1 MAARSLRLPDAFR
14 SLSRSLPPVALH
26 WLPAQRALRSVQHG
40 SPTGTVNSFF
50 RLPPVLP
57 APKHC
62 TVARMHYLRGTCR
75 STGRKRLM
83 FRDVAQLSARSNGSP
98 SAVRS
103 RSSRSVP
110 LCCSLPCESV
120 PSLPLSL
127 PRPSLLLGGCRPEQA
142 TRVSDPPGA
151 YRSLRAGLGACIP
164 DRLSH
169 PRRVRRPR
177 GLQLFGAAL
186 RDEHHQ
192 WDHRADVT
200 RLSSA
205 SNLMP
210 PIVCWGPYHKHKRTF
225 PGAGRTADRN
235 GGRHVSRSR
244 VMRTAGWGATD
255 PLSHV

>member
-40 SPTGTVNSFF
+40 NPTGTVNSFF

-57 APKHC
+57 APKQC

-75 STGRKRLM
+75 STGRRLM
-83 FRDVAQLSARSNGSP
+83 LRDVAQLSARSNGSP

-127 PRPSLLLGGCRPEQA
+127 PFCSAVAGPNRQLEYRIPRGVSFPSSG
-142 TRVSDPPGA
+142 
-151 YRSLRAGLGACIP
+151 
-164 DRLSH
+164 
-169 PRRVRRPR
+169 PRRVHP
-177 GLQLFGAAL
+177 GPSLPPSSGS
-186 RDEHHQ
+186 
-192 WDHRADVT
+192 
-200 RLSSA
+200 SSA
-205 SNLMP
+205 GSAV
-210 PIVCWGPYHKHKRTF
+210 IR
-225 PGAGRTADRN
+225 GRA
-235 GGRHVSRSR
+235 
-244 VMRTAGWGATD
+244 
-255 PLSHV
+255 